1 MYHFVSG
8 FINVTDL
15 SVDVAW
21 QVPRYSPPCLS
32 VNFQFA
38 SHLTFVYTLI
48 IGLLLTSI
56 PKKNMIILEIPS
68 VKNVNRE
75 VQKNVTDHT
84 YK

>member
-21 QVPRYSPPCLS
+21 QLPRYAPPRLS
-32 VNFQFA
+32 VNFLLA

-48 IGLLLTSI
+48 IGLLLTLI
-56 PKKNMIILEIPS
+56 P
-68 VKNVNRE
+68 
-75 VQKNVTDHT
+75 QKI
-84 YK
+84 